1 MKNNFSMLCSLL
13 CSSEMP
19 EVFPSQEHDFI
30 LILSFYPKY
39 KGEGFLLSV
48 LFVGLLNGT
57 AT

>member
-1 MKNNFSMLCSLL
+1 
-13 CSSEMP
+13 MP

-30 LILSFYPKY
+30 LSLSFYPKY